1 MSQATQLHSLAPLVR
16 LALASCLVLMLTA
29 CAPTIPR
36 SYVVLVPDLDG
47 AVGQVV
53 VSGAKGNQ
61 VLTRSGQIAG
71 TDGRAVQVTMEA
83 EQLAMQFGEARAAQP
98 LRPEH
103 FMLYFIS
110 GGTRLTPESDLK
122 FAEMLSRWQVREKQ
136 ASTDVVVVGH
146 TDTVGSLEN
155 NTMLSMQRAKS
166 IADRLR
172 AAGLNPSALTLESH
186 GESQP
191 LIPTPDGVPEP
202 RNRRV
207 QVTIR

>member
-1 MSQATQLHSLAPLVR
+1 LARLSR
-16 LALASCLVLMLTA
+16 LALASFGVLLLAA

-53 VSGAKGNQ
+53 VSGAKGTQ
-61 VLTRSGQIAG
+61 VLTRSGQMAG
-71 TDGRAVQVTMEA
+71 IDGSAVQATLQA
-83 EQLAMQFGEARAAQP
+83 EQLATQFGEAKAAQP

-103 FMLYFIS
+103 FILYFIS
-110 GGTRLTPESDLK
+110 GGVRMTPESELK
-122 FAEMLSRWQVREKQ
+122 FAEILSRWRAREKQ
-136 ASTDVVVVGH
+136 ANTDVVVVGH
-146 TDTVGSLEN
+146 TDAVGGLEF
-155 NTMLSMQRAKS
+155 NTTLSMRRAQAV
-166 IADRLR
+166 ADRLL

-186 GESQP
+186 GKNQP
-191 LIPTPDGVPEP
+191 LVPTPEGVSEP

>member
-1 MSQATQLHSLAPLVR
+1 
-16 LALASCLVLMLTA
+16 MLTA

-61 VLTRSGQIAG
+61 VLTRAGQIAG
-71 TDGRAVQVTMEA
+71 TDGSAVQVTMDTQ
-83 EQLAMQFGEARAAQP
+83 QLATQFGEAQAAQP
-98 LRPEH
+98 QQPEH
-103 FMLYFIS
+103 FMLYFVS
-110 GGTRLTPESDLK
+110 GGTRLTSESELK
-122 FAEMLSRWQVREKQ
+122 FAEILSRWKAREKQ

-146 TDTVGSLEN
+146 TDTVGSSEN
-155 NTMLSMQRAKS
+155 NTMLSMQRAKA

-186 GESQP
+186 GEKQP
-191 LIPTPDGVPEP
+191 LVPTQDGVPEP